1 MTANVLKKLVI
12 FAPVFFIAMSAI
24 GNGILIGVMLSF
36 IAGPALFMLLQTSL
50 QRGFRYGWYFA
61 FGILASDALVIF
73 LIWRGVSKF
82 IGEDPR
88 SNILFSLIGGIILTL
103 FGAYTFM
110 KPVLKSKD
118 KRLPV
123 ALDEHDTI
131 DISEAGKDLPKVS
144 KELVKELFPD
154 DRPSKWYVYLV
165 KGFVS
170 NIINPGVWFIWIS
183 AMVTITSSYL
193 GNIRDI
199 FLFFTAT
206 LATVFGFD
214 TLKSYI
220 ADRLK
225 NFLKPHIIHRMNQV
239 IGGLLVLFGIY
250 LIVSSFY
257 DLSVLIEPFKSGL

>member
-1 MTANVLKKLVI
+1 LIT
-12 FAPVFFIAMSAI
+12 FAPLFNNEMNAI

-36 IAGPALFMLLQTSL
+36 MAGPALFMLLQTSL

-61 FGILASDALVIF
+61 AGILSSDALVIF
-73 LIWRGVSKF
+73 LIWRGISQF
-82 IGEDPR
+82 LGDDPR
-88 SNILFSLIGGIILTL
+88 SNIWFSLIGGIILTL

-110 KPVLKSKD
+110 KPVLKGRDRHLLAS
-118 KRLPV
+118 
-123 ALDEHDTI
+123 DEDNPI
-131 DISEAGKDLPKVS
+131 DIVEAGKDLPKVGI
-144 KELVKELFPD
+144 ELVKELFPD
-154 DRPSKWYVYLV
+154 EKPSNWYVYLI

-183 AMVTITSSYL
+183 AMVTVTSSFQ
-193 GNIRDI
+193 GNVRMI

-214 TLKSYI
+214 SLKSYI

-225 NFLKPHIIHRMNQV
+225 NFLKPHIIHRMNQI

-250 LIVSSFY
+250 LIISSFY
-257 DLSVLIEPFKSGL
+257 DLSILIESFITNL